1 MDVDEDGMLKVD
13 YVQKI
18 LDLLEDGNVDLPQK
32 QVKQIVDM
40 LTKEEMLEMEQT
52 IEQLL
57 KKEDSRV

>member
-18 LDLLEDGNVDLPQK
+18 LDLLEDENVDLPKK
-32 QVKQIVDM
+32 QVKEIVDM
-40 LTKEEMLEMEQT
+40 LSKEEMLEMEQT

-57 KKEDSRV
+57 KKEESKV